1 MADIAIELCTWDL
14 LEGKAEGG
22 QLVVQAEEVVEAPF
36 HCCLLFPSVSPAW
49 ERAWSICGWSSQVTL
64 SCWYSALI
72 LQPSSAMPFNFKG
85 HLQLCA
91 LISPVGCTHFPLHPL
106 LWHLIPSFSV
116 RVQAARF
123 CGLTGQ
129 TNNATLIAVNCSSS
143 HRTSLSMAR
152 FNNQW

>member
-49 ERAWSICGWSSQVTL
+49 ERAWSICGWLSQVTL

-106 LWHLIPSFSV
+106 LWHLIRSWTCCSWSQG
-116 RVQAARF
+116 RVIPF
-123 CGLTGQ
+123 CLYSCILCKGSGCKVSWS
-129 TNNATLIAVNCSSS
+129 NRSS
-143 HRTSLSMAR
+143 A
-152 FNNQW
+152 